1 MPRGDEPED
10 DEPVFDGDEEIDSD
24 NAFDSEDE
32 RRYGHAFKKDAP
44 PGYGEGSDDDPESD
58 FSGDDSDYDGVV
70 SVLDLI
76 EKREAKAAAQAP
88 KSKKTEKK
96 AADSDAGSE
105 SDEDPNLG
113 DHDAL
118 LRHVES
124 MAANKRKRAAASA

>member
-76 EKREAKAAAQAP
+76 EKKP
-88 KSKKTEKK
+88 S
-96 AADSDAGSE
+96 GILVML
-105 SDEDPNLG
+105 DEEVRWKNMTDMY
-113 DHDAL
+113 
-118 LRHVES
+118 LR
-124 MAANKRKRAAASA
+124 